1 MWFSHPIRILALA
14 LAPLLPGACAPAP
27 PLATAPAA
35 PQAGDGLVW
44 RVTGGKMPFFLA
56 GSFHVLRPG
65 DLPLPDAYEVAWRET
80 RHLVLEILP
89 GEATRPE
96 VKAAVAQ
103 LITLPEGRRLQDLL
117 PPATSTRLAQF
128 AKDHALPEASLE
140 RLKPWMAGI
149 QVAMA
154 AVAPLGFRQDLG
166 VEPQFQNRPADPSRS
181 VEALETVLGQLRV
194 LDAIPAPVQQRMLDL
209 ALDQAS
215 RASGEFPALVKA
227 WRQGDADAVH
237 QLLSVSFKEFPEIGR
252 QLIQDRNAAWLPR
265 LEALLQSDQPT
276 MVLVGAGH
284 LCGPGSLVERLT
296 QKGYQCVPM
305 KPGPSASAPL
315 KKAA

>member
-1 MWFSHPIRILALA
+1 
-14 LAPLLPGACAPAP
+14 
-27 PLATAPAA
+27 
-35 PQAGDGLVW
+35 V
-44 RVTGGKMPFFLA
+44 
-56 GSFHVLRPG
+56 
-65 DLPLPDAYEVAWRET
+65 
-80 RHLVLEILP
+80 EILP
-89 GEATRPE
+89 GEAARPE
-96 VKAAVAQ
+96 VNTAVTQ

-117 PPATSTRLAQF
+117 PPATWTRLAQF
-128 AKDHALPEASLE
+128 AKSAALPEASLD

-166 VEPQFQNRPADPSRS
+166 VELQWQNRSPDPSRS
-181 VEALETVLGQLRV
+181 VEALETVMGQLRV

-215 RASGEFPALVKA
+215 RASEEFPALVRA
-227 WRQGDADAVH
+227 WRQGDAAAVH
-237 QLLSVSFKEFPEIGR
+237 QLLSVSFQEFPEIGR

-265 LEALLQSDQPT
+265 LETLLQGRRPT

-284 LCGPGSLVERLT
+284 LCGPGSLVELLT
-296 QKGYQCVPM
+296 QRGYQCVPV
-305 KPGPSASAPL
+305 KSTRPASAPV

>member
-1 MWFSHPIRILALA
+1 MLFSKVLRLLALGCW
-14 LAPLLPGACAPAP
+14 LLLPVGCAPTP
-27 PLATAPAA
+27 PQALPAA
-35 PQAGDGLVW
+35 PLEGDGLVW
-44 RVTGGKMPFFLA
+44 RVTGGKVPFFLA

-65 DLPLPDAYEVAWRET
+65 DLPLPESYEVAWRET

-89 GEATRPE
+89 GEAARPE

-103 LITLPEGRRLQDLL
+103 LITLPEGRRVQDLL

-128 AKDHALPEASLE
+128 ARSAALPEASLE

-154 AVAPLGFRQDLG
+154 AVAPLGFRQELG

-194 LDAIPAPVQQRMLDL
+194 LDAIPAAVQLRMLDL

-215 RASGEFPALVKA
+215 RTPGEFPALVKA
-227 WRQGDADAVH
+227 WRQGDANAVH
-237 QLLSVSFKEFPEIGR
+237 RLLSVSFQEFPEIGR

-265 LEALLQSDQPT
+265 LESLLQGGRPT

-284 LCGPGSLVERLT
+284 LCGPGSLVELLT
-296 QKGYQCVPM
+296 QKGYQCVPV
-305 KPGPSASAPL
+305 KSAPPASAPV